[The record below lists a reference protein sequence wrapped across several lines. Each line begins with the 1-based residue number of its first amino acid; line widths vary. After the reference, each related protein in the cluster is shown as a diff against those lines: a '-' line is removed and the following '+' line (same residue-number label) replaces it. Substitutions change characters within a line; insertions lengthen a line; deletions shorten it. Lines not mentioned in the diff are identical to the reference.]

1 MTTKTYA
8 AGEFRENL
16 RTALDDAMIGR
27 AESIVER
34 NGKPAAVMISYDSWR
49 QLQAERAARK
59 KRHTE
64 ARARYNA
71 GEYYT
76 LEQAEEMLKRDGLL
90 P

>member
-1 MTTKTYA
+1 MTTKTYG

-34 NGKPAAVMISYDSWR
+34 NGVPAAVMISYDSWK

-59 KRHTE
+59 RRHAE
-64 ARARYNA
+64 ARARYDA
-71 GEYYT
+71 GEFYSM
-76 LEQAEEMLKRDGLL
+76 EEVEVMLKKDGLL
-90 P
+90 S